1 MYIPGNQKGVPMERR
16 EFLFCLGCAVVT
28 APVVLSIAACGGGG
42 GGGGGTSTSVTGA
55 DFTVTSSVN
64 DAHTHEITVK
74 AADLAAGVSVTYTS
88 TNAGGHTHTVTLT
101 PAIINDINSG
111 KGDVVS
117 ANPDTTGHSHGWLIK
132 KP

>member
-1 MYIPGNQKGVPMERR
+1 MVRNEKEVPMERR
-16 EFLFCLGCAVVT
+16 EFLFRLGCAIVT
-28 APVVLSIAACGGGG
+28 APAVLSIAACGGGG
-42 GGGGGTSTSVTGA
+42 GTSSAVAGV

-64 DAHTHEITVK
+64 FDHTHDITVK

-88 TNAGGHTHTVTLT
+88 TNAGGHTHNVTLT

-111 KGDVVS
+111 KGDIV
-117 ANPDTTGHSHGWLIK
+117 AGTPAAEGHSQGWLIK